1 MRDINDIIQQ
11 NNDTWR
17 PVIDNLVRQGRYVVA
32 QYDGLHLVSIE
43 SFSDLRRAQDA
54 ADHVN
59 AAVGSRSELHF
70 PITDGLVSAYAVKTA
85 PGGLQGDPDSFAYRQ
100 ATRREEREQVER
112 RWANQINHSLTA
124 LQAAALAR
132 PRDLTLETENTA
144 DRAFD
149 RAADDLAREVRARRA
164 LGHMVD
170 DLTRE
175 ERDRVAEGGLVS
187 QEV

>member
-11 NNDTWR
+11 NNDTWG
-17 PVIDNLVRQGRYVVA
+17 PVIQNLTRQGRYVVT

-54 ADHVN
+54 AEHVN
-59 AAVGSRSELHF
+59 ATVGSRSELHF
-70 PITDGLVSAYAVKTA
+70 PVAEDGAVGVSIKTA

-100 ATRREEREQVER
+100 AARREERERVER

-132 PRDLTLETENTA
+132 PRDLTLETENTS
-144 DRAFD
+144 
-149 RAADDLAREVRARRA
+149 RRVV
-164 LGHMVD
+164 GSMVD

>member
-11 NNDTWR
+11 NNDTWG
-17 PVIDNLVRQGRYVVA
+17 PVIANLTRQGRYVVA

-43 SFSDLRRAQDA
+43 SFSDLRSAQDEA
-54 ADHVN
+54 ERVSAT
-59 AAVGSRSELHF
+59 VGSRSELHF
-70 PITDGLVSAYAVKTA
+70 PVAPDGAVGVSIKSA
-85 PGGLQGDPDSFAYRQ
+85 PGGLQGDPDSFAYRH
-100 ATRREEREQVER
+100 AARREEQRQ
-112 RWANQINHSLTA
+112 ANQSLTA

-132 PRDLTLETENTA
+132 PRDLSLETEHTA
-144 DRAFD
+144 ARAFE
-149 RAADDLAREVRARRA
+149 RIT
-164 LGHMVD
+164 D

>member
-1 MRDINDIIQQ
+1 MRDINDIVQQ

-32 QYDGLHLVSIE
+32 QYDGLHLVSVE
-43 SFSDLRRAQDA
+43 SFSDLRSAQDA
-54 ADHVN
+54 AEHVN

-70 PITDGLVSAYAVKTA
+70 PITDGLVSACTIKTA
-85 PGGLQGDPDSFAYRQ
+85 PGGLQGDPDSFAYRH
-100 ATRREEREQVER
+100 ATRREEQRQ
-112 RWANQINHSLTA
+112 ANQANRSLTA

-132 PRDLTLETENTA
+132 PRDLSLETENTS
-144 DRAFD
+144 
-149 RAADDLAREVRARRA
+149 RRVV
-164 LGHMVD
+164 GSMVD

>member
-1 MRDINDIIQQ
+1 MRDINDIVQQ

-54 ADHVN
+54 AERVN
-59 AAVGSRSELHF
+59 ATVGSRSELHF
-70 PITDGLVSAYAVKTA
+70 PVTDGLVSAYTVKTA

-100 ATRREEREQVER
+100 ATRREEQRQ
-112 RWANQINHSLTA
+112 ANQSLTA

-132 PRDLTLETENTA
+132 PRDLSLETENTS
-144 DRAFD
+144 
-149 RAADDLAREVRARRA
+149 RRVM
-164 LGHMVD
+164 GSMVD